1 MHCSHLHY
9 TYTVYKMAC
18 MSDRRLTESL
28 CVRVAY
34 CSLVSVVLSPVG
46 KCTGL
51 YLGNV
56 GKGILN

>member
-1 MHCSHLHY
+1 
-9 TYTVYKMAC
+9 MAC

-34 CSLVSVVLSPVG
+34 CSLVSIVLSPVG